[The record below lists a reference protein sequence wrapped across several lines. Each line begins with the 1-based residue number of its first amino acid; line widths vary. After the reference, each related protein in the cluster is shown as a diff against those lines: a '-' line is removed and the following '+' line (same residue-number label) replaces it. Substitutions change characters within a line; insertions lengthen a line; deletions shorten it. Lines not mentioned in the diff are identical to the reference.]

1 MSLNQYS
8 RRAMLQRIGR
18 TIFTILS
25 IVIGVAAVL
34 AVMLLTASTRG
45 AYKEMFATVTGKA
58 KLQVVGLGN
67 TSFQGDMLEDIEKVP
82 GVTAAVPFLNRPSKL
97 FFNDRQIRLSTL
109 GIDPKRDKAVRDY
122 KVVQGRELNKGDELL
137 LDEEFARQIGAK
149 VGDRV
154 KLQTQ
159 KGLREEEIVGL
170 VRTEGGASLRQAAL
184 VFMPLERV
192 QFLMNYRGKRD
203 YIDSIQVVVDEKA
216 DVAAVQQRI
225 ADVLPNDLKV
235 EPPAASSQLMQQTM
249 LSSEQALWLATAF
262 MLLMGAFII
271 LNTFLMNLGERR
283 RQLAIMRAI
292 GATRWQLT
300 TMLVKE
306 ALLLG
311 AFGTVIG
318 IATGLGLAF
327 LANYVLAAAL
337 EADVPKITEVMT
349 WQAFFYAAVLG
360 LGISLIGVLIPA
372 LRAGQVSPLEG
383 MSHVSREDMTNMPL
397 PYIVLGFICMIA
409 GGVLVY
415 LGIAGY
421 LSIYVPRYGA
431 ILLLLGAGA
440 GLVPLILRPFSWLI
454 SKALGVVARVE
465 SSLALRQVL
474 RHRVRTSL
482 TVFVLFLA
490 GCAGVALA
498 NSLLDNVKD
507 VSDWANV
514 AIAGDFIIRS
524 MMPDMGSGTAPDLPP
539 ELGDDLRKIKRIKS
553 LEDTAFIQV
562 TIPAKNVGGLTPSEQ
577 SDADQIT
584 AIAIARSM
592 VGKGPPAFDL
602 VEGDPET
609 LRQEM
614 RDGGV
619 VIGTVLAQRLGMK
632 LGDKMPLET
641 VEGVKQM
648 PIAGVTNEYMVGGLA
663 VHMQRDVAEKLLGL
677 EGVDGYIIRANPEDL
692 DALKAEL
699 QPLTDKYGVLLHSKA
714 ELNQRIDTMV
724 SGIDGALWV
733 LIILG
738 FVIAAF
744 GVVNTLTMNVLEQ
757 TRELG
762 MLRIVAM
769 TKKQVRTTIIIQAL
783 IIGAVGILPGVAAG
797 LGAAYVMNF
806 AMMPSM
812 GHPVEF
818 NIHTSL
824 LVASLIGS
832 LAVVLVAAYLP
843 ARRATRIN
851 VVEALHYE

>member
-8 RRAMLQRIGR
+8 RRAMRERIGR
-18 TIFTILS
+18 TTFTILS

-34 AVMLLTASTRG
+34 AVMLLTASTRS

-58 KLQVVGLGN
+58 KLLVVGLAN
-67 TSFQGDMLEDIEKVP
+67 ASFQGEVLPAIDKVP
-82 GVTAAVPFLNRPSKL
+82 GVKAAVPLLNRPSKL
-97 FFNDRQIRLSTL
+97 FFGERQVRLSVL
-109 GIDPKRDKAVRDY
+109 GIDPQRDKAVRDY
-122 KVVQGRELNKGDELL
+122 KVIQGRELEKGDELL

-149 VGDRV
+149 VGDEV
-154 KLQTQ
+154 KLSVQR
-159 KGLREEEIVGL
+159 GLREVKIVGL
-170 VRTEGGASLRQAAL
+170 VRPEGGGTLRQAAL
-184 VFMPLERV
+184 VFMPIDRV
-192 QFLMNYRGKRD
+192 QALMNYRAKRD
-203 YIDSIQVVVDEKA
+203 YIDTIQIVLDDNA
-216 DVAAVQQRI
+216 DAAVVQDKI
-225 ADVLPNDLKV
+225 ADVLPNDLKI
-235 EPPAASSQLMQQTM
+235 EPPASSSQLMQQTM
-249 LSSEQALWLATAF
+249 LSSEQGLWRATAF

-300 TMLVKE
+300 GMLVKE
-306 ALLLG
+306 ALFLG
-311 AFGTVIG
+311 AIGTVIG
-318 IATGLGLAF
+318 IGAGLGLAY
-327 LANYVLAAAL
+327 LANNVLATAL
-337 EADVPKITEVMT
+337 EATLPAIREVMT
-349 WQAFFYAAVLG
+349 WQPFFYAVVLG
-360 LGISLIGVLIPA
+360 FGISLMGVLIPA
-372 LRAGQVSPLEG
+372 WRAGQVSPLEG
-383 MSHVSREDMTNMPL
+383 MSQITREDMSNMPM
-397 PYIVLGFICMIA
+397 PYIVLGFLCMIA
-409 GGVLVY
+409 GAVIVY
-415 LGIAGY
+415 MGIVGHI
-421 LSIYVPRYGA
+421 SIYAPRYGA

-440 GLVPLILRPFSWLI
+440 GLVPLILKPFSWLI
-454 SKALGVVARVE
+454 SKMLEFGARVE

-507 VSDWANV
+507 VKDWADV

-539 ELGDDLRKIKRIKS
+539 ELGDDLKKLTRIKS

-562 TIPAKNVGGLTPSEQ
+562 TIPSKNIGGLAPSQET
-577 SDADQIT
+577 DADSLM
-584 AIAIARSM
+584 AVAIARSM
-592 VGKGPPAFDL
+592 DGNNPPAFDL
-602 VEGDPET
+602 VEGNPET
-609 LRQEM
+609 LRQQM
-614 RDGGV
+614 HDGGV

-632 LGDKMPLET
+632 IGDTLPMET
-641 VEGVKQM
+641 VEGVQQL
-648 PIAGVTNEYMVGGLA
+648 PIVGVTNEYMVGGLA
-663 VHMQRDVAEKLLGL
+663 VHMQRDYAEKLLGL

-692 DALKAEL
+692 EALKAEL
-699 QPLTDKYGVLLHSKA
+699 QPITDKYGVLLHSKA
-714 ELNQRIDTMV
+714 ELNQRIDAMV

-797 LGAAYVMNF
+797 IGSAYVMNF

-824 LVASLIGS
+824 LVSSLIGS
-832 LAVVLVAAYLP
+832 LVVVLLAAYLP